1 MKTLHLLSLAAALAT
16 WPCAAQAQEGGLVP
30 TQCDVGMERPVYHST
45 EEITLSFDQAIG
57 VRETEELKA
66 FIYQD
71 GKTVDMADIRAQNYS
86 GNGWEEGLAVMR
98 FANEFLPKGHTYTL
112 KVNPGV
118 IHSLADPDVRN
129 GEISVSF
136 TVPGHLGRHS
146 VGHEVNTEGRQGRAT
161 FYFETETEAV
171 GSPVAVLLRD
181 EVEIG
186 SFPVSVTYDWGLGQA
201 MVGFSSDYSFDD
213 GARYTLVLP
222 EGSVSS
228 RYRSDITNEEER
240 VCFGITPTSIGTAA
254 SGGVAVRCDEGTIW
268 ISGAKAGERITLYGV
283 DGTALG
289 SRTADGQP
297 TGIAAP
303 GAGVFIVSVGGRA
316 YKVAAR

>member
-1 MKTLHLLSLAAALAT
+1 M
-16 WPCAAQAQEGGLVP
+16 
-30 TQCDVGMERPVYHST
+30 
-45 EEITLSFDQAIG
+45 
-57 VRETEELKA
+57 
-66 FIYQD
+66 
-71 GKTVDMADIRAQNYS
+71 
-86 GNGWEEGLAVMR
+86 
-98 FANEFLPKGHTYTL
+98 
-112 KVNPGV
+112 
-118 IHSLADPDVRN
+118 
-129 GEISVSF
+129 
-136 TVPGHLGRHS
+136 
-146 VGHEVNTEGRQGRAT
+146 
-161 FYFETETEAV
+161 
-171 GSPVAVLLRD
+171 AVLLRD
-181 EVEIG
+181 DVEIG

-240 VCFGITPTSIGTAA
+240 VCFGITPTGIGTAA

-303 GAGVFIVSVGGRA
+303 GAGVFIVNVGGRA